1 VTPARPPRSA
11 AVFVAAW
18 GVGLLVL
25 EALGPV
31 LGERDRVALA
41 ALPAAALGAFLLAAW
56 VAWLGR
62 RPPRADAP
70 ATSVG
75 AAALGLGLVLA
86 GAGAAVGLWLVYLG
100 APLIVVGVYALVTEG
115 RR

>member
-1 VTPARPPRSA
+1 VTRARSA
-11 AVFVAAW
+11 ALFVAAW
-18 GVGLLVL
+18 GVGLLAL
-25 EALGPV
+25 EALGPL

-41 ALPAAALGAFLLAAW
+41 ELPAAALGAFVLAAW

-62 RPPRADAP
+62 RPPHADAP
-70 ATSVG
+70 TTSVG
-75 AAALGLGLVLA
+75 TAALGLGLVLA

-100 APLIVVGVYALVTEG
+100 APLVVVGLYALIMEG